1 MEFDKQL
8 SDVRRDSMGRERIRR
23 IQHVDVCQVS
33 ISILMCVNMCGG
45 GVQHLWEAG
54 DQTRREDA
62 LHVMTSD
69 RICLTCQQTAQ

>member
-1 MEFDKQL
+1 MEFVKQL

-33 ISILMCVNMCGG
+33 ISILMCVMCGG

-54 DQTRREDA
+54 DHTRREDA
-62 LHVMTSD
+62 LHVMTRTR
-69 RICLTCQQTAQ
+69 RIAYA